1 MRLFD
6 FFRKITKNKTEESE
20 TGQEK
25 IAFSE
30 IENWIEGKR
39 NEVKVREEKILVLV
53 QDKTNVLIDEL
64 KGKITIAEGVDIESK
79 KAESKINSLVE
90 EGRKKYIEFVESF
103 IEDLKSLEKEGF
115 ERFITE
121 IDKIFLNFNKSSH
134 MSYERATI
142 LIGKEMA
149 DIKDSIKSFSKD
161 LVKIFNEN
169 KDIVDLS
176 KIISLT
182 RLKLNQISEAE
193 ETLKRVNEEIILL
206 DKKITEKKEENQKI
220 LEEIEKIK
228 KNEDYLKDLGKQEK
242 IKSLEEEL
250 EKDILSFKQ
259 LIDFKALA
267 NFFHIFEKQM
277 NIVKAHR
284 EDFQTN
290 FNKDNGESILNLLNE
305 AKLNNEAISEKIKQ
319 INNKKQEIIKNKQE
333 IKKDETEELY
343 SKITNIVL
351 EIGNLMNK
359 KTREE
364 KRCTKLKSTIEDMI
378 KELKEEFKKMNV
390 ELVN

>member
-1 MRLFD
+1 MGLFD
-6 FFRKITKNKTEESE
+6 FFRKITRKKDEESE

-343 SKITNIVL
+343 SKITKIVL
-351 EIGNLMNK
+351 EIGNLMNQ
-359 KTREE
+359 KTKEE
-364 KRCTKLKSTIEDMI
+364 KRYTKLKSTKEDMI